1 VRDFN
6 SHVWG
11 EVAKKCRRAAV
22 FIDQPT
28 AECLHW
34 TGGLSRLDATNTVA
48 VRELNAFESAPASC
62 KKAVFLI
69 SSPVSG
75 QVETSIKCVIES
87 SKLEYCIVVTSCH
100 QAVDSWV
107 KHPARDF
114 SSGEDMT
121 SFHQL
126 EANLLHWMGN
136 VNFTAEVV
144 HLPMFLVAPPSNK
157 LFLTPPFSRLWPP
170 LEPDLAHSL
179 ALWKGLHPGNPAPLG
194 VKGQVEWQVL
204 PLELQANIRQF
215 IANFHSLMSTL
226 KMREEIWSVGPFSR
240 VIGDQLEAWGP
251 ARARRKTATERVS
264 LILVDR
270 TLDLVGPASHGGD
283 NLLSRLVQT
292 LPRLPGHTVDV
303 AVDLGKL
310 MGVEE
315 GGEVLAS
322 GCMVGPGINQE
333 TEDLEMESVMFQAE
347 KESLSLLH
355 KHLTEASPRR
365 RTETGGKKF
374 ITGSILEAG
383 LKDFEMDYESLLGNL
398 STVAI
403 SEAAAQCLSGEQAS
417 QRARMMGLSGQLI
430 RAVGAGGGDVME
442 DLTSLVRGRMDHHL
456 GLEDILLLLVTV
468 YSCMLPQ
475 EQFPIDDEERLQS
488 VLGEAVLVEG
498 KAGRL
503 GDVLTQL
510 CEKAT
515 APGGKLDEVV
525 AHSVVSSIWRRLA
538 ALQEAREGVQKYRDL
553 ADPVVGYSG
562 LLDQLLEDV
571 YSEDRHEVVDMNHHG
586 GGLGAM
592 LRSGFGWLGSSAK
605 AHPRENP
612 WVVVYVVGG
621 VTPGEVSRLQR
632 LVPPTSK
639 LTIAGT
645 RLLAPKDT
653 LDMIFIN
660 NCLLTD

>member
-1 VRDFN
+1 
-6 SHVWG
+6 
-11 EVAKKCRRAAV
+11 
-22 FIDQPT
+22 
-28 AECLHW
+28 
-34 TGGLSRLDATNTVA
+34 
-48 VRELNAFESAPASC
+48 
-62 KKAVFLI
+62 
-69 SSPVSG
+69 
-75 QVETSIKCVIES
+75 
-87 SKLEYCIVVTSCH
+87 
-100 QAVDSWV
+100 
-107 KHPARDF
+107 
-114 SSGEDMT
+114 
-121 SFHQL
+121 
-126 EANLLHWMGN
+126 
-136 VNFTAEVV
+136 
-144 HLPMFLVAPPSNK
+144 
-157 LFLTPPFSRLWPP
+157 
-170 LEPDLAHSL
+170 
-179 ALWKGLHPGNPAPLG
+179 
-194 VKGQVEWQVL
+194 
-204 PLELQANIRQF
+204 
-215 IANFHSLMSTL
+215 
-226 KMREEIWSVGPFSR
+226 
-240 VIGDQLEAWGP
+240 
-251 ARARRKTATERVS
+251 
-264 LILVDR
+264 
-270 TLDLVGPASHGGD
+270 
-283 NLLSRLVQT
+283 
-292 LPRLPGHTVDV
+292 
-303 AVDLGKL
+303 
-310 MGVEE
+310 
-315 GGEVLAS
+315 
-322 GCMVGPGINQE
+322 
-333 TEDLEMESVMFQAE
+333 
-347 KESLSLLH
+347 
-355 KHLTEASPRR
+355 
-365 RTETGGKKF
+365 
-374 ITGSILEAG
+374 
-383 LKDFEMDYESLLGNL
+383 
-398 STVAI
+398 
-403 SEAAAQCLSGEQAS
+403 
-417 QRARMMGLSGQLI
+417 
-430 RAVGAGGGDVME
+430 ME

-538 ALQEAREGVQKYRDL
+538 ALQEVREGVQKYRDL